1 MSNKKRIKYYNRK
14 MDKIID
20 MFCVDKV
27 YQTIKRLETKG
38 QVEILVDER
47 DGEDDLDEF
56 LEWVDNTLA
65 TFEDAPPEAVTS
77 GQIVIPYA
85 MLKRLRGLV

>member
-1 MSNKKRIKYYNRK
+1 MNRKKRIKYYNRK
-14 MDKIID
+14 LDKIID
-20 MFCVDKV
+20 MFCIDRV

-38 QVEILVDER
+38 EVEILEDER
-47 DGEDDLDEF
+47 DGEDDLDDF

-65 TFEDAPPEAVTS
+65 TFEDAPQEAVTS
-77 GQIVIPYA
+77 GQIVIPYT

>member
-1 MSNKKRIKYYNRK
+1 MSHKKRIKYYNRK
-14 MDKIID
+14 MDKTID
-20 MFCVDKV
+20 MFCVDRV

-38 QVEILVDER
+38 QVEILEDER

-65 TFEDAPPEAVTS
+65 TFEDAPSETVTS